1 MMDLR
6 CRVIVSC
13 ALSLCL
19 VGLAGCDAAND
30 PTVLD
35 APVREAPDP
44 VKAKASIKEAQAARI
59 AALNQRDV
67 DGAVSVYAPDATL
80 VVPNATPLT
89 DTAAIRANYASMLG
103 DDSLTM
109 TVTPMQT
116 WVSAGAD
123 FAVTTARIAVR
134 RKLAD
139 DAVATDSQSQSQSV
153 WRRQPDG
160 SWKIVS
166 EYNVALPAGEMV
178 GTPDQIAA
186 ETADDMTD
194 DRGGGIA
201 ETVPAT

>member
-1 MMDLR
+1 MDLR

-19 VGLAGCDAAND
+19 VGLASCDTSSD

-35 APVREAPDP
+35 PPAKEAPDP
-44 VKAKASIKEAQAARI
+44 AEAEASIKEAQAARI

-89 DTAAIRANYASMLG
+89 DPASIRANYASLLG
-103 DDSLTM
+103 DEDLTM
-109 TVTPMQT
+109 TLTPIRT

-123 FAVTTARIAVR
+123 FAVTTARITLR
-134 RKLAD
+134 RKSAD
-139 DAVATDSQSQSQSV
+139 DPVAIDSRSQSV
-153 WRRQPDG
+153 WQRQANG
-160 SWKIVS
+160 TWQIVS
-166 EYNVALPAGEMV
+166 EYNVALPAGNSAD
-178 GTPDQIAA
+178 TPDQAA
-186 ETADDMTD
+186 ADTAEATS
-194 DRGGGIA
+194 GEIA